1 MDLLRD
7 LWARDKAVVIV
18 FVIALLAILYYVYK
32 QNNGTMVAVTTDSNM
47 PTTETDQLSTILA
60 ALGQL
65 TPVTNSITTQLPPIT
80 TTITPPTATVTN
92 TITNSASVAQVV
104 LAGIGNDTARD
115 AAILAAE
122 KKYPGSGNAAALQA
136 AIAAIQK
143 QYPRSGPTI

>member
-1 MDLLRD
+1 MHILL
-7 LWARDKAVVIV
+7 
-18 FVIALLAILYYVYK
+18 YK
-32 QNNGTMVAVTTDSNM
+32 QNNGTKVAATTDPNT

-65 TPVTNSITTQLPPIT
+65 TPVTNSATIIAPPVT
-80 TTITPPTATVTN
+80 TTITPPTVTN

-115 AAILAAE
+115 AAISAAE

-143 QYPRSGPTI
+143 QYPRSGATQ